1 MATSSSTGTAD
12 PRLDLRSDAQRR
24 DELARDIVS
33 AALVRGRFILKGSV
47 ESDFFIDKYLFEAR
61 PAILRRIATHLACL
75 LPITVQ
81 RLVTHE
87 IGPLAVATAVSLETG
102 LPLSIGH
109 PDPEDEQRLRFS
121 GELHPGDEAAV
132 IEDVVSS
139 GRRAIS
145 VMNPLRDRR
154 INVTAVLAV
163 IDREEGGMAAI
174 EQRDA
179 AFRPLY
185 RLSDLHI

>member
-1 MATSSSTGTAD
+1 MATSSTAVATD
-12 PRLDLRSDAQRR
+12 PRLDSRSDAQRR

-33 AALVRGRFILKGSV
+33 AALVKGRFVLESV

-61 PAILRRIATHLACL
+61 PAILRRIATHLAHL
-75 LPITVQ
+75 LPGTTQ
-81 RLVTHE
+81 RLVAHE

-109 PDPEDEQRLRFS
+109 PDPDDSRRLRFS

-139 GRRAIS
+139 GRRAVSVIS
-145 VMNPLRDRR
+145 PLLEQR
-154 INVTAVLAV
+154 IEVIGVLAV
-163 IDREEGGMAAI
+163 IDREEGGAAAI
-174 EQRDA
+174 EQHGA
-179 AFRPLY
+179 TFQPLY
-185 RLSDLHI
+185 RLRDLQI